1 MQLRALEPLLKIFYT
16 FASKNVPGKRQMY
29 GKSKPSVWRNLS
41 TVTVPKICYYNPL
54 LCSFSLQFI
63 FFSEQALYENYSTSD
78 SHTNT
83 VISHAFAYSSRWR
96 RKP

>member
-41 TVTVPKICYYNPL
+41 TVNGPQNL
-54 LCSFSLQFI
+54 L
-63 FFSEQALYENYSTSD
+63 
-78 SHTNT
+78 
-83 VISHAFAYSSRWR
+83 V
-96 RKP
+96 